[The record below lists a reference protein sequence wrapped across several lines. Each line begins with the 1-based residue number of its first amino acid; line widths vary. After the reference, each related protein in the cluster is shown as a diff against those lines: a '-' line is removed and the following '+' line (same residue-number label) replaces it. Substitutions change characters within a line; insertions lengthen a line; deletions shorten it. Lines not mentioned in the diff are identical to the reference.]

1 MGGFR
6 SALPVAAPGEC
17 LRNEG
22 RALAGRLVNCCFWTG
37 RTALQC
43 PWLEV
48 SVGWNAPA
56 P

>member
-22 RALAGRLVNCCFWTG
+22 RALAGRLVNCCSLLG

-43 PWLEV
+43 PRREV